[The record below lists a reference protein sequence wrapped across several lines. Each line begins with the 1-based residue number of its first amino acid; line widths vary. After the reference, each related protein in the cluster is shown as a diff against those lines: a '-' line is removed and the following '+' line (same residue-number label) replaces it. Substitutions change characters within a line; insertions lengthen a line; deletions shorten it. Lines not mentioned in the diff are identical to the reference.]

1 MGESRGLLITGRLLK
16 LKRAEVICAF
26 QKRAVTERD
35 TDDVKALML
44 AGLIGSSGEVTVKRR
59 SDDSPR

>member
-1 MGESRGLLITGRLLK
+1 MFNCRLLK
-16 LKRAEVICAF
+16 LKRAEMFSAF
-26 QKRAVTERD
+26 QKRAVTDGD
-35 TDDVKALML
+35 TDDVKALIL